1 MWPDRHLLELFNI
14 ELPIVQA
21 PVAGAMDWELAVAA
35 AEAGALGS
43 LPCAMLNANQV
54 REQMAKIRAHTKKPI
69 NLNFFCHTPPA
80 LNNAREARWRERL
93 APYYSELAIDPA
105 APVPSS
111 NRTAFDPVMCEVV
124 EETKPEVVSF
134 HFGLPEPGLL
144 RRLKAGRFLV
154 MSSATTAA
162 EARWLEAC
170 GVDAV
175 IAQGCEAGG
184 HRGIFLSD
192 DIATQAGTFAL
203 VPQVVD
209 AVKVPVIA
217 AGGITDARGIA
228 AAFALGAA
236 GVQIGTAYLWC
247 PEAKISAPHRAALKS
262 ARDDG
267 TALTNLMTGR
277 PARGFIN
284 RLMREV
290 GPISEVAPEFPLA
303 AGALAAARQGRG
315 AGLGRLL
322 ADVGRASSLARPRY
336 ARRSIDQGARRR
348 GARAD
353 ARPRVEEVKRLRAR
367 DAQACPPRIGGRHTR
382 RREDELLAGLREPRL
397 RRLESGGI
405 GGLE

>member
-1 MWPDRHLLELFNI
+1 MGHEITENCADMWPDRRLLELFNI

-35 AEAGALGS
+35 AEAGALAS
-43 LPCAMLNANQV
+43 LPCAMLNADQV
-54 REQMAKIRAHTKKPI
+54 REQMAKIRARTKKPV
-69 NLNFFCHTPPA
+69 NLNFFCHTPPM

-93 APYYSELAIDPA
+93 APYYRELAIDPA

-111 NRTAFDPVMCEVV
+111 NRTAFDSVMCDVV
-124 EETKPEVVSF
+124 EETKPDVVSF
-134 HFGLPEPGLL
+134 HFGLPVAGLL
-144 RRLKAGRFLV
+144 QRLKAGRFLV

-162 EARWLEAC
+162 EARWLEAR

-175 IAQGCEAGG
+175 IAQGYEAGG
-184 HRGIFLSD
+184 HRGVFLGD

-217 AGGITDARGIA
+217 AGAITDARGIA

-267 TALTNLMTGR
+267 TALTNLITGR
-277 PARGFIN
+277 PARD
-284 RLMREV
+284 V
-290 GPISEVAPEFPLA
+290 GPISDVAPEFPLA
-303 AGALAAARQGRG
+303 AGALAPLRAKAEAQGSGDFSPMWAGQAAS
-315 AGLGRLL
+315 LGRDMPAGQLTKAL
-322 ADVGRASSLARPRY
+322 AAEALERMRALA
-336 ARRSIDQGARRR
+336 AS
-348 GARAD
+348 
-353 ARPRVEEVKRLRAR
+353 K
-367 DAQACPPRIGGRHTR
+367 T
-382 RREDELLAGLREPRL
+382 
-397 RRLESGGI
+397 
-405 GGLE
+405 